1 MKKTILLLLILF
13 SFVSA
18 SEIKRPFIW
27 VDDEDYKPMIYKDKN
42 GKPAGIFNDIM
53 SEIFKRLNI
62 PLKKAVYPW
71 KRTQKLVKEGKA
83 DAMVTVYTKE
93 RQKFMI
99 ATEPIWYVN
108 ETLFFRRDNPKACK
122 LLKVNSFEEL
132 KDFTVTE
139 TIGSG
144 WSKEQFKK
152 YGIKN
157 IIWVPDTESAFNV
170 LAKKRADVYF
180 TSDIYALELLKQKQN
195 PANPF
200 YKDYQQIVAI
210 TPPFIKLPFRLLIR
224 KDSPYAKLV
233 PKINKVLKE
242 MKKDGTYKKIIQK
255 YIYTNQINKGN

>member
-1 MKKTILLLLILF
+1 MKKFIIFILF
-13 SFVSA
+13 FIFSFANSQNT
-18 SEIKRPFIW
+18 RPFIW
-27 VDDEDYKPMIYKDKN
+27 IDDEDYKPLIYKDKN

-71 KRTQKLVKEGKA
+71 KRTQKLIKEGKA
-83 DAMVTVYTKE
+83 DGMITVYTKE

-99 ATEPIWYVN
+99 ATKPIWYVN

-132 KDFTVTE
+132 KNFTITE

-157 IIWVPDTESAFNV
+157 VIWVPNTESAFNV

-180 TSDIYALELLKQKQN
+180 TSDIHALELLKQKQN
-195 PANPF
+195 IGNPL

-210 TPPFIKLPFRLLIR
+210 TPPFIRLSFRLLIR

-233 PKINKVLKE
+233 PKINKILDE
-242 MKKDGTYKKIIQK
+242 LKKDGTYQRIIQK
-255 YIYTNQINKGN
+255 YIKNILKGN